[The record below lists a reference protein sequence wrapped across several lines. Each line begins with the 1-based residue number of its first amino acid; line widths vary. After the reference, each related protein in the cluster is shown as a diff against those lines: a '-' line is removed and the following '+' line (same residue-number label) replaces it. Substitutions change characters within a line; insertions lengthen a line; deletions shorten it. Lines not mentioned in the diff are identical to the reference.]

1 MNRFKR
7 FLTHLI
13 IALGGVIF
21 LSATTCPRYEDRDIY
36 ITNDSD
42 AIVYAMA
49 KVYYHDIEYD
59 FDRHPANRNWI
70 MEINAGETIRY
81 TWRVEEDFWD
91 QNAAVKVWIISRET
105 YDSFS
110 LDDII
115 ARQLFEAVL
124 TASGP
129 ELEANGFHMI
139 YQ

>member
-13 IALGGVIF
+13 IVLGGVIF

-49 KVYYHDIEYD
+49 KVYYQDFESD